1 MSYPNQWLVICSLQC
16 VIFQNQKRLTKSGR
30 RSPIIKFPQT
40 LSGQQ
45 LQQLQSNLHEKMIIT
60 VIFQGMACDW
70 NNSGAN
76 PSRGRRSPWIQRL
89 VPGQMIM
96 TVALMIITVAWVIT
110 ISTLNMNH
118 ELHPHLRNPD
128 FPFSA
133 AQTKNSHFS
142 RVSKRSAKEE
152 TLSTS

>member
-16 VIFQNQKRLTKSGR
+16 VIFQNQKRLTQSGR

-96 TVALMIITVAWVIT
+96 TVALVIT

-118 ELHPHLRNPD
+118 ELHSHLRNPD

>member
-1 MSYPNQWLVICSLQC
+1 MSCSNQLLVICSLQC
-16 VIFQNQKRLTKSGR
+16 VIFQNQKRLTQSGR

-45 LQQLQSNLHEKMIIT
+45 LQSNLHENMIIT
-60 VIFQGMACDW
+60 VIFEGMACDW

-96 TVALMIITVAWVIT
+96 TVALVIITVAWVIT

>member
-1 MSYPNQWLVICSLQC
+1 MAGYMFPPMCCL
-16 VIFQNQKRLTKSGR
+16 IFQNQKRLTQSGR

-40 LSGQQ
+40 LSG
-45 LQQLQSNLHEKMIIT
+45 QQLQSNLHEKMIIT

-89 VPGQMIM
+89 VPGQMSM
-96 TVALMIITVAWVIT
+96 TVAWVIITVAWVIT

-118 ELHPHLRNPD
+118 ELHPHLTNPD

>member
-1 MSYPNQWLVICSLQC
+1 MAGYMFPPMCCL
-16 VIFQNQKRLTKSGR
+16 IFQNQKRLTQSGR

-45 LQQLQSNLHEKMIIT
+45 HQSNLHENMIIT
-60 VIFQGMACDW
+60 VIFEGMACDW

-118 ELHPHLRNPD
+118 ELHSHLRNPD

>member
-1 MSYPNQWLVICSLQC
+1 MAGYMFPPMCCL
-16 VIFQNQKRLTKSGR
+16 IFQNQKRLTQSGR

-96 TVALMIITVAWVIT
+96 TVALMIITVAWLIT

-133 AQTKNSHFS
+133 ART
-142 RVSKRSAKEE
+142 
-152 TLSTS
+152 

>member
-16 VIFQNQKRLTKSGR
+16 VIFQNQKRLTQSGR

-96 TVALMIITVAWVIT
+96 TVALVIT

>member
-1 MSYPNQWLVICSLQC
+1 MSCSNQWLVICSLQC
-16 VIFQNQKRLTKSGR
+16 VIFQNQKRLTQSGR

-133 AQTKNSHFS
+133 ART
-142 RVSKRSAKEE
+142 
-152 TLSTS
+152 

>member
-1 MSYPNQWLVICSLQC
+1 MAGYMFPPMCYIPKSKEAHSVREKVTYNQIFSNSLWAATS
-16 VIFQNQKRLTKSGR
+16 K
-30 RSPIIKFPQT
+30 
-40 LSGQQ
+40 
-45 LQQLQSNLHEKMIIT
+45 QLQSNLHEKMIIT

-110 ISTLNMNH
+110 ISKH
-118 ELHPHLRNPD
+118 
-128 FPFSA
+128 
-133 AQTKNSHFS
+133 
-142 RVSKRSAKEE
+142 
-152 TLSTS
+152 

>member
-1 MSYPNQWLVICSLQC
+1 MLYSKIKRGSLSQGEGH
-16 VIFQNQKRLTKSGR
+16 L
-30 RSPIIKFPQT
+30 
-40 LSGQQ
+40 LSNFLKLSLGSNG
-45 LQQLQSNLHEKMIIT
+45 QSNLHGKMIIT

-76 PSRGRRSPWIQRL
+76 PSRGGRSPWIQRL